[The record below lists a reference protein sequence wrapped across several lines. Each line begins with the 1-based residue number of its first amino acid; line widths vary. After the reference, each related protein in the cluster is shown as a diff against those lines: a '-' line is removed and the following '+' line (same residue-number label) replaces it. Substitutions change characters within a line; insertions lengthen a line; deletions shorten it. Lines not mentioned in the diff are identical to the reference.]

1 MRYLCKKAYNEY
13 FIVGEYYDCDY
24 TTESYLIINGYFFY
38 LYNPFSKSKFIYYF
52 YSEKEIRKMKLKKLY
67 EMSM

>member
-24 TTESYLIINGYFFY
+24 TTESYLIINGYFFTY
-38 LYNPFSKSKFIYYF
+38 IILSQNLNLFIIF
-52 YSEKEIRKMKLKKLY
+52 IVKKK
-67 EMSM
+67 